1 MFQNVS
7 RTFDGSNLR
16 RSTIR
21 EYTHAR
27 RIQPRFSVN
36 LSFPFSVRVCLLP
49 SSSFSVL
56 CLSLAIG
63 NAYAVGELADFYRM
77 AMEREMMM
85 EPRVWLTVYG
95 RDRTAAE
102 CTALG
107 FYWKLQPIN
116 RLTAFGDTVL
126 LELPLNCIVT
136 ECLQKCIRSTL
147 PLCCHKHEAIS
158 QSVDQLDPQRHERNV
173 MNIKRREKKH
183 RNINYFNHTYID
195 YNMLFLSGNFQQFHS
210 LFFVLFFFF
219 FLFSKYY
226 TSLLVSIG
234 LS

>member
-1 MFQNVS
+1 VSEPASKSSLKYCTKRRFELRKFQNVS

-147 PLCCHKHEAIS
+147 PLCCHKHETIN
-158 QSVDQLDPQRHERNV
+158 QLVGR
-173 MNIKRREKKH
+173 
-183 RNINYFNHTYID
+183 
-195 YNMLFLSGNFQQFHS
+195 
-210 LFFVLFFFF
+210 
-219 FLFSKYY
+219 
-226 TSLLVSIG
+226 SIG
-234 LS
+234 STTT